1 MNFNTKYVLHQHDAK
16 KAGTHWDLRIQ
27 FEPGGK
33 LASWSIPRA
42 KDPRGN
48 EKLLAIKTQDHNKF
62 FLRFKGPLGKG
73 YGEGYMSILQSGEM
87 FVEYWTDSMV
97 IFEVKGKYLNGR
109 YSLVKTKQQL
119 QNKKSS
125 KQQET
130 WLFIKSKKKITK
142 ENTDN
147 LKYFNFAMAHLPI
160 NQE

>member
-1 MNFNTKYVLHQHDAK
+1 MEFNTKYVLQQHDSK
-16 KAGTHWDLRIQ
+16 KSKTHWDLRIQ

-62 FLRFKGPLGKG
+62 FLRFKGALGKG

-97 IFEVKGKYLNGR
+97 IFEVKGRYLNGR
-109 YSLVKTKQQL
+109 YSLIKTKQQL

-130 WLFIKSKKKITK
+130 WLFVKSKKKITK
-142 ENTDN
+142 ENLDS
-147 LKYFNFAMAHLPI
+147 LKYINFATIHLPTV
-160 NQE
+160 QE